1 MNAKNIKI
9 KQADTLLITIGDQLK
24 ALPVLP
30 KEVKEFLVMI
40 TPWVSLIGGI
50 VLAVLV
56 GLFGIIG
63 LIASPFAMMA
73 GAGQSLVLLFVFLA
87 IAIIEGVLMILAFR
101 PTLKRDSN
109 GWRMLAYTELLHVVS
124 FVISIV
130 TSLGAFS
137 VFSVLWG
144 ILWIVIGFYLL
155 FQIKSYY
162 K

>member
-1 MNAKNIKI
+1 MNAKTIRI
-9 KQADTLLITIGDQLK
+9 KQADSLLITISEQLK
-24 ALPVLP
+24 ALPSLP

-73 GAGQSLVLLFVFLA
+73 GAGQSLLILFVFLA
-87 IAIIEGVLMILAFR
+87 IAIVEGVLMLLAFK
-101 PTLKRDSN
+101 PTMKRDLD

-124 FVISIV
+124 FVISIL
-130 TSLGAFS
+130 TSLGSFS

-144 ILWIVIGFYLL
+144 LLWIVVGFYLL